1 VRACPVHAVAVVHDA
16 IPRPATQQ
24 TWVAGLQGMRP
35 HTISGAPASPRTPAS
50 IVPPLEEPLPP
61 EELAEPEDEPDE
73 PDETAEPDEPDETA
87 EPDEPDETAEPD
99 EPDNEVEEPE
109 ELKPPEEPPPSGL
122 ASEEATLESPEPPQP
137 AKAARPTAIDI
148 APNFRKADIRY
159 LLPHARVHPPAGES
173 TNDTYR
179 ITRQSLRD
187 LDAEPGQRAGHSDPL
202 RSRRLLLLR
211 LG

>member
-1 VRACPVHAVAVVHDA
+1 VHAIAVVHDA

-24 TWVAGLQGMRP
+24 TWVAGLQGVRA

-61 EELAEPEDEPDE
+61 EELAEPDDEPDE

-99 EPDNEVEEPE
+99 EPDSEVEEPE
-109 ELKPPEEPPPSGL
+109 ELEPPEEPPPSEL
-122 ASEEATLESPEPPQP
+122 ASEEGLTLESPDPPQP
-137 AKAARPTAIDI
+137 AKATRPTAIEI

-159 LLPHARVHPPAGES
+159 LLTACATSPPGEGKAQTIPTESRDKACETS
-173 TNDTYR
+173 TPTLD
-179 ITRQSLRD
+179 LR
-187 LDAEPGQRAGHSDPL
+187 PTI
-202 RSRRLLLLR
+202 RSR
-211 LG
+211 